1 MMPRDPIKLRA
12 LAPPEDLKLRVLAAA
27 RGHPAPARTDG
38 FLRGLSLTALA
49 AVAMVAVLALAG
61 GPSHAT
67 GRPAVS
73 GAWIVAGTLALAVS
87 ATWFSL
93 PHRRSMLSPARGQLL
108 AVAIGVPVLVGAW
121 LLLWHGTHDDPLVG
135 NGYRCF
141 ALTAATA
148 PWPFIALAYFSRR
161 LDPRHPALA
170 GAALG
175 ATAGT
180 WAAVM
185 VELWCPFAVVD
196 HVVIGHVLPLA
207 FLALAGSVY
216 GARKFGLRRVRLST
230 SARSQ
235 SARQW

>member
-1 MMPRDPIKLRA
+1 MMPRDPIQLRA
-12 LAPPEDLKLRVLAAA
+12 PAPPEALKLRVLAAA
-27 RGHPAPARTDG
+27 RGHPAPERTDT
-38 FLRGLSLTALA
+38 FLPGLGLTALA

-61 GPSHAT
+61 GPSHGA

-73 GAWIVAGTLALAVS
+73 GAWIVGGTLALAVA
-87 ATWFSL
+87 ATWLSL

-121 LLLWHGTHDDPLVG
+121 LLLGHATYDDPFVRT
-135 NGYRCF
+135 GYRCF

-148 PWPFIALAYFSRR
+148 PWPFLALAFFSRR

-175 ATAGT
+175 ATAGA

-185 VELWCPFAVVD
+185 VELWCPLAVLD
-196 HVVIGHVLPLA
+196 HVVFGHVLPLA
-207 FLALAGSVY
+207 ILALAGSVY
-216 GARKFGLRRVRLST
+216 GALKFGLRRVS
-230 SARSQ
+230 
-235 SARQW
+235 